1 MAKELLFSV
10 TKDDFDWDYFR
21 AGGKGG
27 QHQNK
32 TDSAVRCTHRDSG
45 AIGESRDEREQSR
58 NKKIA
63 FQRCISTDRFKLW
76 HRLKCAELMS
86 GETIAQKLEKA
97 MDDKNVI
104 TEVRKDGVWTK
115 VKLKDLTDE

>member
-32 TDSAVRCTHRDSG
+32 T
-45 AIGESRDEREQSR
+45 
-58 NKKIA
+58 
-63 FQRCISTDRFKLW
+63 L
-76 HRLKCAELMS
+76 L
-86 GETIAQKLEKA
+86 
-97 MDDKNVI
+97 
-104 TEVRKDGVWTK
+104 
-115 VKLKDLTDE
+115 